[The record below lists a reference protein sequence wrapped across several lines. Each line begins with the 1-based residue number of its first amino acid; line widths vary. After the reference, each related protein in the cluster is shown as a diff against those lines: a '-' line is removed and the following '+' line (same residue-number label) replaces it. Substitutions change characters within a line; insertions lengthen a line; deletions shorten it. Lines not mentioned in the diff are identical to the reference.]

1 MWWWSQTRH
10 PIPNSSLE
18 DLSTAQREHHLWKK
32 VIYVLESGD
41 EIDLSGLPVPLSQ
54 FFLSQDRVL
63 CRYWPQKPVL
73 VEQLVIPEKLVP
85 QELSLIH
92 DIPIAGHPGREKTLA
107 VARKRELMWKYM
119 SRGV

>member
-32 VIYVLESGD
+32 VIYVLESRD
-41 EIDLSGLPVPLSQ
+41 EIDLPGLPVPLSQ

-63 CRYWPQKPVL
+63 CRYWPQKPVP

-85 QELSLIH
+85 QVLNLIH
-92 DIPIAGHPGREKTLA
+92 DIPIAGHPGREKTQA
-107 VARKRELMWKYM
+107 VARKR
-119 SRGV
+119 